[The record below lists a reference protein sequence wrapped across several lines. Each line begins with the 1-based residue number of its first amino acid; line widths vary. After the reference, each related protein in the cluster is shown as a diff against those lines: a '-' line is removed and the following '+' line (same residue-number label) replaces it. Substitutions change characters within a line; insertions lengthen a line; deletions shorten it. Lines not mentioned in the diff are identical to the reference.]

1 MHRHH
6 FQPCA
11 AGKQSHL
18 DSIPAFNNLISLIF
32 TQVQRFSH
40 KNILWMI
47 KRDLLSEQN
56 KSTDKSW
63 IKSPPHALHSH
74 ACANQCLSLSEP
86 VTEYSR
92 LPLDKSKPCKGGGS
106 YHHSAPQ
113 SFFSTSF
120 FCFVEKLTC
129 KCCLETGP
137 RGLPGQG
144 GGRDH
149 YTSLHKTCA
158 TKEINSLPLTM
169 SCMHPSIKH
178 THFLSSSHT
187 HI

>member
-63 IKSPPHALHSH
+63 IKSPSHALHSH

-120 FCFVEKLTC
+120 FVLLKNWHVNVAWRRDPGVSRDKEGAETITPLYIRRVPLKRLTHC
-129 KCCLETGP
+129 
-137 RGLPGQG
+137 R
-144 GGRDH
+144 
-149 YTSLHKTCA
+149 
-158 TKEINSLPLTM
+158 
-169 SCMHPSIKH
+169 
-178 THFLSSSHT
+178 
-187 HI
+187 